1 MPPTWHGM
9 GTAPVGTAPVGPRHH
24 ILLPWRPDPLGR
36 CRQRAPRAPN
46 QPRSRPGGYSL
57 IELLVVLAILATLAS
72 VAWPMAEMAARRQR
86 EAELRRSLWEI
97 REAIDAYR
105 RARESGAIPGLAG
118 EAIYP
123 PRLDTLTRLHADA
136 RPEVRGAPL
145 RFLRRIPRDPYAAPA
160 LPADQTWGL
169 RSQASEADRPAPGT
183 EVFDVYSLSDAVGLD
198 GTPVRQW

>member
-1 MPPTWHGM
+1 MLL
-9 GTAPVGTAPVGPRHH
+9 PRHGLCTAAACLRH
-24 ILLPWRPDPLGR
+24 RVLRPIRPGGQGSCAHRTLGA
-36 CRQRAPRAPN
+36 Q
-46 QPRSRPGGYSL
+46 SRPRGRRVGYSL

-105 RARESGAIPGLAG
+105 RAREAGAVPGLAG
-118 EAIYP
+118 ESLYP
-123 PRLDTLTRLHADA
+123 SRLDTLTRLHADA
-136 RPEVRGAPL
+136 RPDVRGAPL
-145 RFLRRIPRDPYAAPA
+145 RFLRRIPRDPYAAA
-160 LPADQTWGL
+160 NLPADQTWGL
-169 RSQASEADRPAPGT
+169 RSLASEADRPAPGA